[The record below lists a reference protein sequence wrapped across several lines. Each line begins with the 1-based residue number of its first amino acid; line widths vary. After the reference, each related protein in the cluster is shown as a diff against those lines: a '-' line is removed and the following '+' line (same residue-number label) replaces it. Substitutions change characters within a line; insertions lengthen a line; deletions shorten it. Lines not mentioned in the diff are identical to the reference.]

1 MKTYY
6 CVLLSRLLFFFFEGN
21 VEVTSLPIAAPDV
34 IEDVA
39 ALVPGGVNGFQAGVQ
54 DLQEVL
60 NDPAADAVKAFELH
74 LQDAGK
80 AFESQLQGDQ
90 GGVTDWLAGSQ
101 GGLLGGFLG
110 KAI

>member
-54 DLQEVL
+54 D
-60 NDPAADAVKAFELH
+60 
-74 LQDAGK
+74 AGK

>member
-60 NDPAADAVKAFELH
+60 NDPAADA
-74 LQDAGK
+74 GK

>member
-21 VEVTSLPIAAPDV
+21 VEVTSLPIAA
-34 IEDVA
+34 
-39 ALVPGGVNGFQAGVQ
+39 PGGVNGFQAGVQ

>member
-21 VEVTSLPIAAPDV
+21 VEVTSLPIAAP
-34 IEDVA
+34 
-39 ALVPGGVNGFQAGVQ
+39 GGVNGFQAGVQ
-54 DLQEVL
+54 
-60 NDPAADAVKAFELH
+60 DAVKAFELH

>member
-54 DLQEVL
+54 D
-60 NDPAADAVKAFELH
+60 AVKAFELH
-74 LQDAGK
+74 
-80 AFESQLQGDQ
+80 LQGDQ

>member
-60 NDPAADAVKAFELH
+60 NDPAA
-74 LQDAGK
+74 
-80 AFESQLQGDQ
+80 GDQ